1 MNAIQGE
8 GGVSTLMNFFLIIT
22 VCIIINVVLYLF
34 EEKWIGGL
42 FTGAW
47 LFATVLSYLYNRGFD
62 LNITNYSM
70 TTLLK
75 SYFLPILTYI
85 AWIGV
90 IYWWII
96 AQNDLSDNPDHS
108 QVSRNFAVVMTF
120 FIPVLAGIVTVFSKK
135 YAGEGV
141 GWAILISIGLLFLG
155 SYSYYLNTLR
165 DGCDKN
171 ISDSICWT
179 YAANATFLGFI
190 IITFC
195 FGLLSKLDLG
205 RSNFILKFL
214 PINLTDPT
222 LPINIFSIITYL
234 IMWIS
239 IVIVFFRHDSKFGD
253 EEGDPINKTFTAIGA
268 LMFILLLIK
277 ETPPGRPLVNMI
289 INMIMYIFNQPLSA
303 ILLHASIITTLI
315 VSIYFTT
322 IYLESNG
329 INKQTGGILA
339 LEIFLWILLIIYLT
353 IIIYSYSKA

>member
-1 MNAIQGE
+1 MNTIQGE
-8 GGVSTLMNFFLIIT
+8 GGVSTLMNFFLILT

-75 SYFLPILTYI
+75 SYFIPILTYI

-108 QVSRNFAVVMTF
+108 QVSINFARVMTF
-120 FIPVLAGIVTVFSKK
+120 FIPVLAVIVTYCYTYGKS
-135 YAGEGV
+135 AG
-141 GWAILISIGLLFLG
+141 WPILISIGLLFLG

-171 ISDSICWT
+171 ISNTICWT
-179 YAANATFLGFI
+179 YSGNVAFLCFI
-190 IITFC
+190 IITIV
-195 FGLLSKLDLG
+195 FGLLSTQDLG
-205 RSNFILKFL
+205 KYGKYFQLLPRILTT
-214 PINLTDPT
+214 NPT
-222 LPINIFSIITYL
+222 STLSIFSIITYL
-234 IMWIS
+234 MLWIS
-239 IVIVFFRHDSKFGD
+239 LMIVLFRHDSKFFD
-253 EEGDPINKTFTAIGA
+253 EEGDPVNATFTAIGA
-268 LMFILLLIK
+268 LMFILLVFK
-277 ETPPGRPLVNMI
+277 ETSLGTSLV
-289 INMIMYIFNQPLSA
+289 NMIMYIFNQPLSA

-329 INKQTGGILA
+329 INKQTGGILT
-339 LEIFLWILLIIYLT
+339 LDIFLWILLIIYLT

>member
-1 MNAIQGE
+1 MNAIQHEDGI
-8 GGVSTLMNFFLIIT
+8 SSLMKFFLILT

-34 EEKWIGGL
+34 EETWIGGL

-90 IYWWII
+90 IYWWIT

-108 QVSRNFAVVMTF
+108 QLSRNFAGVITF
-120 FIPVLAGIVTVFSKK
+120 FIPVLAGIVTYCYTYGKSVFWWMLSS
-135 YAGEGV
+135 
-141 GWAILISIGLLFLG
+141 ILALILG
-155 SYSYYLNTLR
+155 SYSYYIYTLY
-165 DGCDKN
+165 DGCKKN

-179 YAANATFLGFI
+179 FSANATFLGFI
-190 IITFC
+190 IITIC
-195 FGLLSKLDLG
+195 FGLLSMIDLVG
-205 RSNFILKFL
+205 RAKCFQFL
-214 PINLTDPT
+214 PRILLTNPT
-222 LPINIFSIITYL
+222 SPLSKFSIITYL

-239 IVIVFFRHDSKFGD
+239 FIIVSFRHDSKFGD
-253 EEGDPINKTFTAIGA
+253 EEGDPVNVTLQVIGGFM
-268 LMFILLLIK
+268 LILLFLK
-277 ETPPGRPLVNMI
+277 DTFVGTSV
-289 INMIMYIFNQPLSA
+289 INMITYMSNQPWST
-303 ILLHASIITTLI
+303 ILLNASIITTFI

-322 IYLESNG
+322 KYLESNSLNG
-329 INKQTGGILA
+329 INKQNAVGILV
-339 LEIFLWILLIIYLT
+339 LNIFLWILLIIYLL

>member
-1 MNAIQGE
+1 MNSGE
-8 GGVSTLMNFFLIIT
+8 PATSSIMKLFLLVT
-22 VCIIINVVLYLF
+22 ACIIINVFLYLF
-34 EEKWIGGL
+34 EDKWIGGL
-42 FTGAW
+42 FSGAW
-47 LFATVLSYLYNRGFD
+47 LFATVLTYLYNKGFD

-70 TTLLK
+70 TTLLN

-90 IYWWII
+90 IYWLIT

-108 QVSRNFAVVMTF
+108 QLSRNFAGVMTG

-195 FGLLSKLDLG
+195 FGLLSKIDLG
-205 RSNFILKFL
+205 RAKFIQFL
-214 PINLTDPT
+214 PRTFLTNPT
-222 LPINIFSIITYL
+222 SPFSIFSIITYL

-239 IVIVFFRHDSKFGD
+239 FIIVFFNHKDNFGD
-253 EEGDPINKTFTAIGA
+253 EQNSGVNTTFTTIGI
-268 LMFILLLIK
+268 LMFILLLVK
-277 ETPPGRPLVNMI
+277 ETSI
-289 INMIMYIFNQPLSA
+289 INKLINIIFNQPLS
-303 ILLHASIITTLI
+303 TTLL
-315 VSIYFTT
+315 S
-322 IYLESNG
+322 
-329 INKQTGGILA
+329 
-339 LEIFLWILLIIYLT
+339 LIRVTRL
-353 IIIYSYSKA
+353 

>member
-1 MNAIQGE
+1 MNSGE
-8 GGVSTLMNFFLIIT
+8 PATSSIMKLFLLVT
-22 VCIIINVVLYLF
+22 ACIIINVFLYLF
-34 EEKWIGGL
+34 EDKWIGGL
-42 FTGAW
+42 FSGAW
-47 LFATVLSYLYNRGFD
+47 LFATVLTYLYNKGFD

-75 SYFLPILTYI
+75 RYFVPILTYI
-85 AWIGV
+85 TWIGV

-96 AQNDLSDNPDHS
+96 AQNDLSENPNLS
-108 QVSRNFAVVMTF
+108 ELSRNFAVVMTG
-120 FIPVLAGIVTVFSKK
+120 FIPVLAGIVTYCSTYGKS
-135 YAGEGV
+135 V
-141 GWAILISIGLLFLG
+141 GWAILNSIVLLAFG
-155 SYSYYLNTLR
+155 SYCYYLNTLR
-165 DGCDKN
+165 VGCDKN

-205 RSNFILKFL
+205 RANFILKFL

-253 EEGDPINKTFTAIGA
+253 EEGDPINATFTAIGA

-289 INMIMYIFNQPLSA
+289 INMIMYIKNQPWSA

-329 INKQTGGILA
+329 INKQTGGILT
-339 LEIFLWILLIIYLT
+339 LEIFLWILLIIYLP

>member
-1 MNAIQGE
+1 MNTIQGE
-8 GGVSTLMNFFLIIT
+8 GGVSTLMKFFLILSA
-22 VCIIINVVLYLF
+22 CIIINVVLYLF

-47 LFATVLSYLYNRGFD
+47 LFATVLSYLYNRVFD

-90 IYWWII
+90 IYWWIT

-108 QVSRNFAVVMTF
+108 QVSINFARVMTF
-120 FIPVLAGIVTVFSKK
+120 FIPVLAGIVTYCYTYGKPVFWWMLLS
-135 YAGEGV
+135 
-141 GWAILISIGLLFLG
+141 ILALILG
-155 SYSYYLNTLR
+155 SYSYYIYTLY
-165 DGCDKN
+165 DGCKKN

-179 YAANATFLGFI
+179 FSANATFLGFI
-190 IITFC
+190 IITLC
-195 FGLLSKLDLG
+195 FVLLSMIDLVG
-205 RSNFILKFL
+205 RTKCFQFL
-214 PINLTDPT
+214 PRILTTNPT
-222 LPINIFSIITYL
+222 SPLSKFSIITYL

-239 IVIVFFRHDSKFGD
+239 FIIVSFRHDSKFFD
-253 EEGDPINKTFTAIGA
+253 EEGDPVNATFTAIGI
-268 LMFILLLIK
+268 LMLILLFFK
-277 ETPPGRPLVNMI
+277 DTFVGTNV
-289 INMIMYIFNQPLSA
+289 INMITYMSNQPLS
-303 ILLHASIITTLI
+303 ILLHASIITTFI

-329 INKQTGGILA
+329 YKQNGGILT
-339 LEIFLWILLIIYLT
+339 LDIFLWILLIIYLT

>member
-8 GGVSTLMNFFLIIT
+8 GGVSTLMKFFLIVT
-22 VCIIINVVLYLF
+22 ACIIINVLLYLF
-34 EEKWIGGL
+34 EDKWIGGL

-90 IYWWII
+90 IYWLIT
-96 AQNDLSDNPDHS
+96 AQNDLSENPDHS
-108 QVSRNFAVVMTF
+108 QLSRNFAGVMTG
-120 FIPVLAGIVTVFSKK
+120 FIFVLAGIVTYCYTYGKS
-135 YAGEGV
+135 AG
-141 GWAILISIGLLFLG
+141 WPILISIGLLFLG

-171 ISDSICWT
+171 ISNTICWT
-179 YAANATFLGFI
+179 YSGNVAFLCFI
-190 IITFC
+190 IITIV
-195 FGLLSKLDLG
+195 FGLLSTQDLG
-205 RSNFILKFL
+205 KYGKYFQLLPRILTT
-214 PINLTDPT
+214 NPT
-222 LPINIFSIITYL
+222 STLSIFSIITYL
-234 IMWIS
+234 MLWIS
-239 IVIVFFRHDSKFGD
+239 LMIVLFRHDSKFGD
-253 EEGDPINKTFTAIGA
+253 EEGDPVNATFTAIGI
-268 LMFILLLIK
+268 LMFILLLVK
-277 ETPPGRPLVNMI
+277 ETSLGAKV
-289 INMIMYIFNQPLSA
+289 INALMYIFNQPLST

-329 INKQTGGILA
+329 YKQNGGILT

>member
-8 GGVSTLMNFFLIIT
+8 GGVSTLMKFFLIIT
-22 VCIIINVVLYLF
+22 ACIIINIVLYLF
-34 EEKWIGGL
+34 EDTWIGGL

-47 LFATVLSYLYNRGFD
+47 LFATVLSYFYNRGFD

-90 IYWWII
+90 IYWWIT

-108 QVSRNFAVVMTF
+108 QLSRNFAGVITF
-120 FIPVLAGIVTVFSKK
+120 FIPVLAGIVTYCYTYGKSVFWWTLLS
-135 YAGEGV
+135 
-141 GWAILISIGLLFLG
+141 ILALILG
-155 SYSYYLNTLR
+155 SYLYYIFYNLLDN
-165 DGCDKN
+165 CNKN
-171 ISDSICWT
+171 ISKSSCWT
-179 YAANATFLGFI
+179 FSANVAFLCFI
-190 IITFC
+190 IITIV
-195 FGLLSKLDLG
+195 FGLLSKQDLG
-205 RSNFILKFL
+205 TYGKFIQFL
-214 PINLTDPT
+214 PRILTTNPT
-222 LPINIFSIITYL
+222 SPLSIFSIITYL
-234 IMWIS
+234 MLWIS
-239 IVIVFFRHDSKFGD
+239 LMIVLFRHDSKFGD
-253 EEGDPINKTFTAIGA
+253 EEGDPVNATFTAIGA

-277 ETPPGRPLVNMI
+277 ETSLGAKV
-289 INMIMYIFNQPLSA
+289 INMIMYIFNQPLST

-339 LEIFLWILLIIYLT
+339 LDIFLWLLLIIYGF
-353 IIIYSYSKA
+353 IIYSYSKA